1 MNPRHDPLSS
11 QFAFH
16 LNCIP
21 HRDDPGLLA
30 FAWVLARATV
40 LAWAAIALLYAV
52 RYAWVDGYRFGPG
65 EVAVFSLCFI
75 VFEEQARWLWLDAA
89 VRPTRAALR
98 FFLYIVVFESVVFYL
113 SATAGPVD
121 FLWLR
126 AGSVLVHAVC
136 GGLALLSVAR
146 PVAVRYTLFGL
157 AVAFH
162 ALMNLFG
169 TPALVAALD

>member
-11 QFAFH
+11 QLAFH
-16 LNCIP
+16 LNWIP

-30 FAWVLARATV
+30 FGYVLARATM
-40 LAWAAIALLYAV
+40 LAWFCILLLYAV
-52 RYAWVDGYRFGPG
+52 RYAWVDEYKFSPG

-89 VRPTRAALR
+89 VRPARAALR
-98 FFLYIVVFESVVFYL
+98 FFLCIVVFESVVFYF
-113 SATAGPVD
+113 SATAGLAD

-146 PVAVRYTLFGL
+146 PAAGRYALFGL

-162 ALMNLFG
+162 ALMNLYG
-169 TPALVAALD
+169 TPALVAALG